1 MTILDFKNE
10 QNKACFL
17 KKFVIKR
24 LNSIYRP
31 ISTTTIRYFF
41 CLQLDNRLIL
51 RCILLLS

>member
-1 MTILDFKNE
+1 MTILSFKNE
-10 QNKACFL
+10 QNKAFFL

-24 LNSIYRP
+24 FNSIYIP

-41 CLQLDNRLIL
+41 FLQLDNRLIL